1 MRLPACLAAA
11 AAVLSLAAPAAAA
24 APAGARVEAL
34 VGLDDLGLDSFGNRD
49 DPRSS
54 GLVYGLGAG
63 YDFALGTGVAVGL
76 DVEASDSAAGIRFVS
91 PPDDNSFDLG
101 LDLYAGARLTV
112 AAAERVNLY
121 VKAGYTSVRTRL
133 ALINP
138 TFPQTI
144 ETSEGGVRAGA
155 GIQLALGGNLYAGGE
170 YRFSTYDE
178 FDRHQG
184 VATLGVRF

>member
-1 MRLPACLAAA
+1 MRLPACIAAA
-11 AAVLSLAAPAAAA
+11 AGALAIAAPASAA
-24 APAGARVEAL
+24 APSGARVEAL
-34 VGLDDLGLDSFGNRD
+34 IGLDDLGLDSFGNRD

-63 YDFALGTGVAVGL
+63 YDFALGTGVAVGV

-112 AAAERVNLY
+112 AVAESVNLY
-121 VKAGYTSVRTRL
+121 AKGGYSSVRSRRQ
-133 ALINP
+133 LINP

-155 GIQLALGGNLYAGGE
+155 GLQVELAGNLYVGGE
-170 YRFSTYDE
+170 YRFSTYGE